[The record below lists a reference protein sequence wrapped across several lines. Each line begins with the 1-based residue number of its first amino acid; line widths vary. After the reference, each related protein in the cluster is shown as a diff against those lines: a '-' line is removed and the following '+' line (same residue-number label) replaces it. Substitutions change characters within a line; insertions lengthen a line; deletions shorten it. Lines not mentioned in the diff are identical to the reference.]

1 MTLILRHH
9 VGGLFSTSIVIL
21 FEIIKHK
28 KNSGFNPEILDS
40 ANTYSWYRYTNN
52 NIFYD
57 FFKISDINTLNNVSL
72 MDFEYELYG
81 GIQFMNYSTC
91 KLDVYFK
98 YAEVYFNLSDHVMNI
113 YNTIINKYN
122 IDFENTC
129 CLFLRGN
136 DKATE
141 CYIPSYNTYIIKAT
155 QILKDDPN
163 LKILIQSDE
172 KEFIDEMRK
181 NFKNNIVLYD
191 EIRVI
196 NKDIRRTVDNHG
208 LTPKINHDYALK
220 FLAIVYIMSKCKYVV
235 CNSGNISFWILMYRQ
250 HLNNFFQLHG

>member
-1 MTLILRHH
+1 M
-9 VGGLFSTSIVIL
+9 
-21 FEIIKHK
+21 
-28 KNSGFNPEILDS
+28 
-40 ANTYSWYRYTNN
+40 
-52 NIFYD
+52 
-57 FFKISDINTLNNVSL
+57 
-72 MDFEYELYG
+72 
-81 GIQFMNYSTC
+81 QFMNYSTC

-98 YAEVYFNLSDHVMNI
+98 YAEVYFNLSDNVMNI
-113 YNTIINKYN
+113 YNTIVNKYN

-141 CYIPSYNTYIIKAT
+141 CRIPSYNSYIITAT
-155 QILKDDPN
+155 QILKENPN

-172 KEFIDEMRK
+172 KEFIDTMSK
-181 NFKNNIVLYD
+181 HFKNNIVFLD

-196 NKDIRRTVDNHG
+196 NRDIRRTVDNHG
-208 LTPKINHDYALK
+208 MTPELNHHYALK

-250 HLNNFFQLHG
+250 HLKNFFQLGS

>member
-1 MTLILRHH
+1 MTLILRNHT
-9 VGGLFSTSIVIL
+9 GGLFSISSVIL

-28 KNSGFNPEILDS
+28 KNTGINPEILDS
-40 ANTYSWYRYTNN
+40 SNTYAWYRYTNK

-57 FFKISDINTLNNVSL
+57 FFKISDINKLNNVSL

-81 GIQFMNYSTC
+81 SMQFMNYSTC

-98 YAEVYFNLSDHVMNI
+98 YAEVYFNLSDNVMNI
-113 YNTIINKYN
+113 YNTIVNKYN

-141 CYIPSYNTYIIKAT
+141 CRIPSYNSYIITAT
-155 QILKDDPN
+155 QILKENPN

-172 KEFIDEMRK
+172 KEFIDTMSK
-181 NFKNNIVLYD
+181 HFKNNIVFLD

-196 NKDIRRTVDNHG
+196 NRDIRRTVDNHG
-208 LTPKINHDYALK
+208 MTPELNHHYALK

-250 HLNNFFQLHG
+250 HLKNFFQLGS